1 MQAKS
6 GRPILG
12 FCNVFEFAAMYFLL
26 LFFGLLAGVTTVLF
40 GFGGGFVVV
49 PVLYSVLI
57 GMYGLDSQMGQAAMH
72 IAVATST
79 CVMIFGAGLSTWRH
93 HKAGTV
99 PWGQVRP
106 LLLFIAVG
114 AIPGAI
120 AAMALNGSWVRWIFV
135 LYLGLTILDA
145 LFRSDFTKEARSAIR
160 PLGKTASAAAG
171 VVIGAIA
178 AFLGVGGSVITV
190 PLMRK
195 RGATMTAA
203 TAAANPLSLP
213 MAVVGSLTYAMLAWK
228 ADSLGD
234 WHIGFI
240 DLRACLVLVVG
251 SWLGIRLGS
260 RWIGKIPDSIHAKAY
275 IVLLTLVFLVM
286 LLV

>member
-1 MQAKS
+1 
-6 GRPILG
+6 
-12 FCNVFEFAAMYFLL
+12 MYFLL

-57 GMYGLDSQMGQAAMH
+57 GMYGVDSLMGQSAMH

-99 PWGQVRP
+99 PWEQVRP
-106 LLLFIAVG
+106 LLLFIAIG
-114 AIPGAI
+114 AVPGAI
-120 AAMALNGSWVRWIFV
+120 AAMALSGAWVRWIFV
-135 LYLGLTILDA
+135 VYLGLTILDA
-145 LFRSDFTKEARSAIR
+145 VFRSDFTKEAGNAIR
-160 PLGKTASAAAG
+160 PMGQTLSAVAG
-171 VVIGAIA
+171 VLIGAIA

-190 PLMRK
+190 PLMRR
-195 RGATMTAA
+195 RGASMTAA

-213 MAVVGSLTYAMLAWK
+213 MAVVGSLTYAMLAWN
-228 ADSLGD
+228 ADSLGA
-234 WHIGFI
+234 WHVGYI
-240 DLRACLVLVVG
+240 DVRACLVLVFA

-260 RWIGKIPDSIHAKAY
+260 RWIGKIPDTIHAKAY
-275 IVLLTLVFLVM
+275 IALLSLVFLVM

>member
-1 MQAKS
+1 
-6 GRPILG
+6 
-12 FCNVFEFAAMYFLL
+12 MYFLL

-57 GMYGLDSQMGQAAMH
+57 GLYGADSQMGQSAMH

-99 PWGQVRP
+99 QWDQVRP
-106 LLLFIAVG
+106 LLVFIAIG
-114 AIPGAI
+114 AIPGAA
-120 AAMALNGSWVRWIFV
+120 AAMALSGSWVRWVFV
-135 LYLGLTILDA
+135 VYLGITIMDS
-145 LFRSDFTKEARSAIR
+145 LFRSGFTQEATRGIR
-160 PLGKTASAAAG
+160 PLGQAASAGTG
-171 VVIGAIA
+171 VLIGAIA

-190 PLMRK
+190 PLMRR
-195 RGATMTAA
+195 RGASMTAA

-213 MAVVGSLTYAMLAWK
+213 MAVVGSLTYAILAWD
-228 ADSLGD
+228 ADSLGP
-234 WHIGFI
+234 WHVGFI

-251 SWLGIRLGS
+251 SWLGIRMSS
-260 RWIGKIPDSIHAKAY
+260 RWIGKIPDSLHAKAY
-275 IVLLTLVFLVM
+275 VALLGLVFLVM

>member
-1 MQAKS
+1 
-6 GRPILG
+6 
-12 FCNVFEFAAMYFLL
+12 MYFLL

-57 GMYGLDSQMGQAAMH
+57 GMYGVDSQMGQAAMH

-106 LLLFIAVG
+106 LLLFIALG
-114 AIPGAI
+114 AIPGAA
-120 AAMALNGSWVRWIFV
+120 AAMALSGSWVRWVFV
-135 LYLGLTILDA
+135 VYLGLTILDS
-145 LFRSDFTKEARSAIR
+145 LFRSGFTQESSNTMR
-160 PLGKTASAAAG
+160 PLSKASSAGAG
-171 VVIGAIA
+171 VIIGAIA

-190 PLMRK
+190 PLMRR
-195 RGATMTAA
+195 RGASMTAA

-213 MAVVGSLTYAMLAWK
+213 MAVVGSLTYAMLAWN
-228 ADSLGD
+228 ADSLGA
-234 WHIGFI
+234 WHAGYI
-240 DLRACLVLVVG
+240 DLRAWLVLVIG
-251 SWLGIRLGS
+251 SWLGIRFTS

-275 IVLLTLVFLVM
+275 IALLGLVFLVM